1 MNPYKKEFDIFVCG
15 GSQHV
20 SLLKRLLKTLL
31 PFGTVHL
38 GSSFFSEE
46 ELEELRGLYDVLH
59 KPRHS
64 EDGYSN
70 FELFSIRDINR
81 LASAPH
87 FVKLDADTYLK
98 PDWIKYVEESLESHP
113 DAVLFGPNRGNVDIN
128 VELSGAAVR
137 QLLDRDVVIANACKV
152 IGGFYVGL
160 TSFFKTHKPFM
171 DLVHEF
177 LWCYQDGLRYRP
189 VLFAEYWPS
198 GSQLSNEP
206 IKVLGQSSNFRGNED
221 TLRSLVV
228 HATGAG
234 DRLHVLD
241 SKGRIQILRPN
252 TVGRLNRS
260 DVTSANKNSVRGD
273 RGPA

>member
-1 MNPYKKEFDIFVCG
+1 MNRYKKEFDVFVCG

-20 SLLKRLLKTLL
+20 SLLKPLLKTLL

-38 GSSFFSEE
+38 GSSFFSDT
-46 ELEELRGLYDVLH
+46 ELDELRGLYDVLH
-59 KPRHS
+59 EPRHS
-64 EDGYSN
+64 NDGYSN

-87 FVKLDADTYLK
+87 FIKLDADTYLD
-98 PDWIKYVEESLESHP
+98 PDWIKYVEESLQAHP

-137 QLLDRDVVIANACKV
+137 QLLNRDVVVADACKV

-160 TSFFKTHKPFM
+160 TSFFKMHKTFM

-177 LWCYQDGLRYRP
+177 LWCYEDGRRYRP
-189 VLFAEYWPS
+189 VLFTEYWPS

-206 IKVLGQSSNFRGNED
+206 IKVLGQSPNFRGNED

-241 SKGRIQILRPN
+241 SNGRIKILRPN
-252 TVGRLNRS
+252 TVGRLNQERCHIS
-260 DVTSANKNSVRGD
+260 G
-273 RGPA
+273 